1 MRRTLKTCFRK
12 LRMNEAACVAFLPDR
27 FDQRVITLAIS
38 FPDGTGREITISEL
52 SATALPLVTHN
63 ASLLVQLLRQA
74 GLPPP
79 ALLIDILEA
88 LKIASQ
94 ISRDQGGERHW
105 SVWRRASAFFPNH
118 SDGKRIAALFEARK
132 VPPPPEELRLL
143 VQTGASAL
151 RMLWLEVCSE
161 MQERGE
167 FERFL
172 KVEIPVQQ
180 IFHVRESRGIA
191 VDQDLLPRLVRA
203 SENERF
209 SLFRKICAVLGY
221 SPLGMTD
228 ARLAS
233 VLLEEEGADA
243 FDNYPVED
251 WLNVAS
257 FKSQSAAVLAAYLKA
272 KRDVS
277 VLREL
282 QTAGPRVYCSFAVHG
297 SVTSRIWAVEPRL
310 QNLRKQFRQVLRA
323 DTGRELTYLD
333 YAQFEPGILAALAG
347 DAALQLAYEQSDMYE
362 ALAARLFDGGQG
374 RDVAK
379 RIFLAYL
386 YGMTVDRIASLLDGA
401 DNLGTIRGS
410 GAEVVRHFFD
420 RFPLVESFR
429 RECQNQL
436 FEQDFVASAFGNK
449 RRRVDS
455 GPLTKKEARWSMN
468 HRVQASASV
477 IFKTALIRIAERFG
491 AACVLLPMHDAALL
505 QFSPTDINRA
515 VFEAEC
521 VSLMQSAFTSFFP
534 NVHPKVV
541 AQSFAPIAG

>member
-1 MRRTLKTCFRK
+1 
-12 LRMNEAACVAFLPDR
+12 MNEAACVAFLPDR
-27 FDQRVITLAIS
+27 FDQRVIAVAICL
-38 FPDGTGREITISEL
+38 PDGTGREITIKEL
-52 SATALPLVTHN
+52 SETALPLVTHN
-63 ASLLVQLLRQA
+63 ASLLVQLLRHA

-79 ALLIDILEA
+79 VMLIDILEA
-88 LKIASQ
+88 LKITSQ
-94 ISRDQGGERHW
+94 VSRDQGGERYW
-105 SVWRRASAFFPNH
+105 NVWRRASAFFPNH

-132 VPPPPEELRLL
+132 VPPSPEEVRLL
-143 VQTGASAL
+143 VQSGAIAL

-161 MQERGE
+161 MEKRGE
-167 FERFL
+167 YDRFL
-172 KVEIPVQQ
+172 EVEIPVQQ
-180 IFHVRESRGIA
+180 IFHVRESCGLA
-191 VDQDLLPRLVRA
+191 VDQDLLPRFVRA

-209 SLFRKICAVLGY
+209 SLFRKICTVLGY

-233 VLLEEEGADA
+233 VLLEEDGAEA

-257 FKSQSAAVLAAYLKA
+257 FGSQSAAVLAAYIKA

-282 QTAGPRVYCSFAVHG
+282 QSAGPRVYCSFSVHG
-297 SVTSRIWAVEPRL
+297 SVTSRVWALEPRL

-323 DTGRELTYLD
+323 DTGKELTYLD

-347 DAALQLAYEQSDMYE
+347 DSVLQQAYEQSDMYE
-362 ALAARLFDGGQG
+362 ALAARLFEGGQG

-386 YGMTVDRIASLLDGA
+386 YGMTVERIASLLEGA
-401 DNLGTIRGS
+401 DNLATIRGS
-410 GAEVVRHFFD
+410 GSEVVRQFFD
-420 RFPLVESFR
+420 RFPSVETFR
-429 RECQNQL
+429 RECQDQL
-436 FEQDFVASAFGNK
+436 FEQGFVASVFGNK
-449 RRRVDS
+449 RRRVEV

-477 IFKTALIRIAERFG
+477 IFKSALIRIAERFG
-491 AACVLLPMHDAALL
+491 PASVLLPMHDAALL
-505 QFSPTDINRA
+505 QFSPSDIDRA
-515 VFEAEC
+515 AFEAEC

-534 NVHPKVV
+534 NLHPKVV
-541 AQSFAPIAG
+541 AQSFVPVTA